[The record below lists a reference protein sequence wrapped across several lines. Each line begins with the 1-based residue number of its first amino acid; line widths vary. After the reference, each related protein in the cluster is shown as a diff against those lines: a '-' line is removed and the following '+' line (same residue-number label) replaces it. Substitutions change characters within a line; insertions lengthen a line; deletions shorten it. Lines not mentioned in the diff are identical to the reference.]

1 MKKIVMDLDA
11 YKGNYAMHC
20 PTEASAWLFCGFLN
34 ENGRFC
40 HDKTSYSVK
49 SSWAILKENTV
60 YFFNEGRI
68 GTLATAEMSEYTILE
83 IDDFIKNKNWI
94 AWEVNSRDDS
104 GAVKEYV
111 GRFHEKLTDN
121 LVLDISFY
129 VGLDDS
135 NNWRLMQISP
145 FYREPIVSSCFS
157 AITGKKMAEIEVQ
170 KIFDGMGQL
179 VNENMYS

>member
-1 MKKIVMDLDA
+1 MDLDA
-11 YKGNYAMHC
+11 YKGNYVMHC

-40 HDKTSYSVK
+40 HDNTSYSVK

-68 GTLATAEMSEYTILE
+68 GTLATAEMSGYTI
-83 IDDFIKNKNWI
+83 
-94 AWEVNSRDDS
+94 VSR
-104 GAVKEYV
+104 
-111 GRFHEKLTDN
+111 
-121 LVLDISFY
+121 
-129 VGLDDS
+129 
-135 NNWRLMQISP
+135 
-145 FYREPIVSSCFS
+145 CFS
-157 AITGKKMAEIEVQ
+157 AITGKKLAEIEVQ